1 MFCFLVPIAHSTNIN
16 FSIINMFSEA
26 TLMVKFIVILLI
38 VISIYSWAIMIAKY
52 VILKKLFHTK
62 NKFLKSFWSQTP
74 LDSLSQK
81 YENSKEPFSHLFSTC
96 YWEFQKTFHNSL
108 MSSKD
113 KIFDK
118 IERIAYISILNEE
131 QKLKNNLSLLATI
144 GSVTPFIGLLGTVW
158 GIIDSFHM
166 IGISKN
172 ANLQAVAPGIAEALF
187 ATALALIVTIPA
199 VIGYNKIVSSIN
211 DYITSL
217 ECFSNE
223 IITILI
229 KKSESSNG
237 LK

>member
-1 MFCFLVPIAHSTNIN
+1 MFYFVTTVAYNMNEN
-16 FSIINMFSEA
+16 FSVLHMFAEA
-26 TLMVKFIVILLI
+26 TFMVKFIVILLI
-38 VISIYSWAIMIAKY
+38 SISIYSWAVMIAKT
-52 VILKKLFHTK
+52 ILIKKLFYTK
-62 NKFLKSFWSQTP
+62 NKFLKSFWSATP

-81 YENSKEPFSHLFSTC
+81 YENSKEPFSHLFATC
-96 YWEFQKTFHNSL
+96 YWEFKKTVSTNFIV
-108 MSSKD
+108 SKD
-113 KIFDK
+113 KILDK

-144 GSVTPFIGLLGTVW
+144 GSITPFIGLLGTVW

-199 VIGYNKIVSSIN
+199 VIGYNKIISNIN
-211 DYITSL
+211 EYITSL

-223 IITILI
+223 IMTILI
-229 KKSESSNG
+229 KKIESSNG
-237 LK
+237 